1 LAQVSWLKGEA
12 FLPQCPAEWLWTP
25 HALPPDVGRMAM
37 DRIGGEVLETLGRG
51 AFGVASL
58 VKLASGDL
66 RVVKQVD
73 LSSLEL
79 PDREASHKEVGVL
92 RQLKHPHIIEYF
104 DSFLEEAMLCI
115 VMEFADAG
123 DLAKAV
129 RERKDSAEP
138 FPESTALKYFG
149 QCLLALR
156 YCHGKK
162 ILHRDIK
169 GQNILLTDERNVVK
183 LADFGVA
190 KVQEATTAILGT
202 TVGTPNYM
210 APEICEDLPYGQKVD
225 IWSMGV
231 VLHEMVAL
239 ALPFAASN
247 IAALIMKIV
256 GGDPAP
262 LPAGAS
268 DELRLVL
275 AKALAKKPE
284 SRATAADLLSLDV
297 VKRSLSGTRSSIVDS
312 DPASSS
318 MADFERVRHLG
329 RGASGEAVLMR
340 YLRGTGT
347 PYRVIKT
354 VAASR
359 CADAKAAEEE
369 VKVLR
374 RLAHP
379 HIVAYFDFFQDG
391 GALHIVL
398 EYADGGDLASDLRAR
413 PEPYAEREAMRVFG
427 QCLLALR
434 YIHKRR
440 IVHRDIKSQNIF
452 LTSVRDVKLGDFGIA
467 KVMQDTLQEPTELV
481 GTPSFLAPEM
491 CTNERYD
498 GKVDIWALGVVLYEM
513 VSLVQPFLCNN
524 IAATI
529 LKIVNGSPEPLPEKL
544 SAGVRDVVDRI
555 LQKKPQS
562 RPSAGTL
569 LELPAVAE
577 CLDAGAHGATSRS
590 GGELEYSDD
599 DWLPLTQETLP
610 EEVDAASTGQVL
622 KAEVAAGGSDTERT
636 AQLGSGPLSHGGAGK
651 DDPDQTMATEL
662 STTVGGGSV
671 PEAAI
676 PGAAEPPEPELP
688 GESST
693 TLVSVAEEEPAPA
706 EEEPAQSSADVL
718 SGLVERAEDGDQDV
732 MLQLVRQIL
741 VIHKQTGIHCT
752 VFAASCA
759 EQWTQLTDVRAVIKR
774 GQEAMEKGSK
784 EAMVCK
790 CLAQA
795 VDNRLFQM
803 EERAWLA
810 ETVRSAKSART
821 SPGDPDAGGVGEARP
836 DEGEEGEESED
847 GEHKELLRTLSAANE
862 GGAAGDFEAH
872 IAEIVRL
879 SSEFGDRP
887 KDVADALVNEWTG
900 DLREKVKTLKSLA
913 FDKESQKEQHTVRK
927 VLVGVLQDR
936 LLEQET
942 KEYHEAL
949 AREKA
954 DALASTAG
962 RRKAAGA
969 ALSAVRQ
976 KRLGASS

>member
-1 LAQVSWLKGEA
+1 MTM
-12 FLPQCPAEWLWTP
+12 PQ
-25 HALPPDVGRMAM
+25 
-37 DRIGGEVLETLGRG
+37 
-51 AFGVASL
+51 
-58 VKLASGDL
+58 
-66 RVVKQVD
+66 
-73 LSSLEL
+73 
-79 PDREASHKEVGVL
+79 
-92 RQLKHPHIIEYF
+92 
-104 DSFLEEAMLCI
+104 
-115 VMEFADAG
+115 
-123 DLAKAV
+123 
-129 RERKDSAEP
+129 
-138 FPESTALKYFG
+138 
-149 QCLLALR
+149 
-156 YCHGKK
+156 
-162 ILHRDIK
+162 
-169 GQNILLTDERNVVK
+169 
-183 LADFGVA
+183 
-190 KVQEATTAILGT
+190 
-202 TVGTPNYM
+202 
-210 APEICEDLPYGQKVD
+210 
-225 IWSMGV
+225 
-231 VLHEMVAL
+231 
-239 ALPFAASN
+239 
-247 IAALIMKIV
+247 
-256 GGDPAP
+256 
-262 LPAGAS
+262 
-268 DELRLVL
+268 
-275 AKALAKKPE
+275 
-284 SRATAADLLSLDV
+284 
-297 VKRSLSGTRSSIVDS
+297 
-312 DPASSS
+312 
-318 MADFERVRHLG
+318 
-329 RGASGEAVLMR
+329 
-340 YLRGTGT
+340 
-347 PYRVIKT
+347 
-354 VAASR
+354 
-359 CADAKAAEEE
+359 
-369 VKVLR
+369 
-374 RLAHP
+374 
-379 HIVAYFDFFQDG
+379 
-391 GALHIVL
+391 
-398 EYADGGDLASDLRAR
+398 
-413 PEPYAEREAMRVFG
+413 
-427 QCLLALR
+427 
-434 YIHKRR
+434 
-440 IVHRDIKSQNIF
+440 
-452 LTSVRDVKLGDFGIA
+452 
-467 KVMQDTLQEPTELV
+467 
-481 GTPSFLAPEM
+481 
-491 CTNERYD
+491 
-498 GKVDIWALGVVLYEM
+498 LGVHPLG
-513 VSLVQPFLCNN
+513 Q
-524 IAATI
+524 A
-529 LKIVNGSPEPLPEKL
+529 SP
-544 SAGVRDVVDRI
+544 
-555 LQKKPQS
+555 
-562 RPSAGTL
+562 
-569 LELPAVAE
+569 
-577 CLDAGAHGATSRS
+577 
-590 GGELEYSDD
+590 
-599 DWLPLTQETLP
+599 ETLP

-662 STTVGGGSV
+662 STTVGSV

-693 TLVSVAEEEPAPA
+693 TLVSVAEAARLAEEPAPA

-795 VDNRLFQM
+795 VAQ
-803 EERAWLA
+803 AACLA
-810 ETVRSAKSART
+810 TLAPREVGEKKGQGQQCGAEKESEGTG
-821 SPGDPDAGGVGEARP
+821 PGDPDAGGVGEARP

>member
-1 LAQVSWLKGEA
+1 
-12 FLPQCPAEWLWTP
+12 
-25 HALPPDVGRMAM
+25 MAM
-37 DRIGGEVLETLGRG
+37 DRIGGKVVETLGRG

-58 VKLASGDL
+58 VKLASGEL

-73 LSSLEL
+73 LSGMEA

-92 RQLKHPHIIEYF
+92 RQLKHPHIVEYF
-104 DSFLEEAMLCI
+104 DSYLEEAMLCI

-129 RERKDSAEP
+129 RERKDSSEP

-169 GQNILLTDERNVVK
+169 CQNILLTAERNVVK

-190 KVQEATTAILGT
+190 KVQEATTAIQGT

-239 ALPFAASN
+239 ALPFVASN

-262 LPAGAS
+262 LPSGAS
-268 DELRLVL
+268 DELREVL
-275 AKALAKKPE
+275 GAALAKKPE
-284 SRATAADLLSLDV
+284 SRASAADLLKFDV
-297 VKRSLSGTRSSIVDS
+297 VKRNLSGTSVLHMDN
-312 DPASSS
+312 DPDSSS

-359 CADAKAAEEE
+359 CADAKKAEEE

-379 HIVAYFDFFQDG
+379 HIVAYFDCFQDN

-413 PEPYAEREAMRVFG
+413 TEPYEEREAMRVFG

-440 IVHRDIKSQNIF
+440 IVHRDIKSQNLF
-452 LTSVRDVKLGDFGIA
+452 LTSGRDVKLGDFGIA
-467 KVMQDTLQEPTELV
+467 KVMQETLQEPTELV

-491 CTNERYD
+491 CKNERYD
-498 GKVDIWALGVVLYEM
+498 GKVDIWALGVVLYEL

-529 LKIVNGSPEPLPEKL
+529 LKIVSGNPEPLPEKL
-544 SAGVRDVVDRI
+544 SAGVRDVVDKI

-562 RPSAGTL
+562 RPSAGSL
-569 LELPAVAE
+569 LELPVVSE
-577 CLDAGAHGATSRS
+577 CLDTGALNVTSVS
-590 GGELEYSDD
+590 GDLEYSDD
-599 DWLPLTQETLP
+599 EWHPATLDSALESLP
-610 EEVDAASTGQVL
+610 EEISGELDTASTGQVL
-622 KAEVAAGGSDTERT
+622 KDVVRAGDGDNERT
-636 AQLGSGPLSHGGAGK
+636 AQFSSGLLSHDGAGAY
-651 DDPDQTMATEL
+651 DPERTMATSL
-662 STTVGGGSV
+662 STTVGSV
-671 PEAAI
+671 PEAATK
-676 PGAAEPPEPELP
+676 AAEPAEPELP
-688 GESST
+688 GEST
-693 TLVSVAEEEPAPA
+693 TLVSVDKAARLVEEPSPA

-718 SGLVERAEDGDQDV
+718 SSLTERAQGGDSDV
-732 MLQLVRQIL
+732 MILLVKQII
-741 VIHKQTGIHCT
+741 VMHKQTGVHCT

-759 EQWTQLTDVRAVIKR
+759 EQWTQLTEVKATIKK
-774 GQEAMEKGSK
+774 GQETMDKKSME
-784 EAMVCK
+784 AQVCK

-810 ETVRSAKSART
+810 ETVKSAKSGRT
-821 SPGDPDAGGVGEARP
+821 DPADSDAGRAGEAKS
-836 DEGEEGEESED
+836 DGEEGEDLED
-847 GEHKELLRTLSAANE
+847 DDENAELLRTLSAANA
-862 GGAAGDFEAH
+862 GGKESDFEAH

-879 SSEFGDRP
+879 GKEFGDRP
-887 KDVADALVNEWTG
+887 KELADALVNEWSG
-900 DLREKVKTLKSLA
+900 DLREKVKTLKGLV
-913 FDKESQKEQHTVRK
+913 FDKETQKEQYTARK
-927 VLVGVLQDR
+927 VLINVLEERQ
-936 LLEQET
+936 LGQET
-942 KEYHEAL
+942 KEYHETL

-954 DALASTAG
+954 DALASPSH
-962 RRKAAGA
+962 RKKAAGA

-976 KRLGASS
+976 KRMGAST